1 MTANQSTRDILV
13 VAAIIQHDGLILAA
27 RRKAGGPSGGKWEF
41 AGGKLEPGETPQQA
55 LSREIMEE
63 LGLVIEVGDEL
74 GQFTTDLEPYR
85 IHLHCFWCEVLD
97 GDMVLNDHEEVRWCT
112 VEELNELDWA
122 LPDVPAVRLIQE
134 IQKLV

>member
-1 MTANQSTRDILV
+1 
-13 VAAIIQHDGLILAA
+13 
-27 RRKAGGPSGGKWEF
+27 
-41 AGGKLEPGETPQQA
+41 
-55 LSREIMEE
+55 MEE